1 MSYPDASIIG
11 DGSTNS
17 TKTHVLT
24 TLQNKM
30 LSSQSRH
37 IGTMNLHKPV
47 TKANIMSL
55 DEMAS
60 TPALRLLCDL
70 LPWLSEGIVISPY
83 YPP

>member
-1 MSYPDASIIG
+1 MGYPDASFIG

-60 TPALRLLCDL
+60 TPGIEIAL
-70 LPWLSEGIVISPY
+70 
-83 YPP
+83 